1 MKQLL
6 KRFNKFQKDFPEVA
20 KAYEEL
26 GTAVHKS
33 GPLNEKTRSLIK
45 LSLSTGAG
53 MEGALHSHTRKALDA
68 GRSKDEIK

>member
-33 GPLNEKTRSLIK
+33 GPFYEKTPFIIQACNLNRSGNGRCS
-45 LSLSTGAG
+45 SLGYK
-53 MEGALHSHTRKALDA
+53 EGVR
-68 GRSKDEIK
+68 RRMYIR